1 MPSYAE
7 LHCHSAFSLLDGA
20 STPEVLVRQAVEL
33 GIQALALTDHDDLG
47 GAVRFSRAARDAGLE
62 AMVGAELTVRSA
74 EPGGRP
80 SHITLLARTA
90 EGYANLSELVTR
102 GRKGARPNGWAPSR
116 GYPRVSWDDL
126 AELGG
131 GLLALTGCPQ
141 GELAR
146 RVRAGEEKQAREF
159 LDFLRSTY
167 DGYVAVEVWDH
178 ALPEERELADR
189 LLELA
194 DRRGIAAVATNDVH
208 YATPA
213 ARIVHDVLSCLRH
226 QVTLDEA
233 GTRLRPNG
241 EWYLKPPSVVWRR
254 WRHRRDVVENTLAL
268 AAECPF
274 RLADLSPSMP
284 GFRVPP
290 GTTRQEFLERLVW
303 KGALERYGGASGQRR
318 NGDPIRVADP
328 SPSRTLRRREVPAPD
343 EPRHIENVPENGDAA
358 GRPQAGP
365 LLREREPLPC
375 PTPSRN
381 GQLGLTQRVRR
392 QIRRELEVIARLDL
406 AGYFLT
412 VWDIVRF
419 ARRRGILLQG
429 RGSAANSCVC
439 YCLGITAVD
448 PIKFELLFE
457 RFLSEE
463 RGGAPDIDLD
473 IEHEQ
478 REEVLQYVY
487 NKYGREHAAMVCEA
501 ISYRGRSAVRDAARV
516 LGFSTDVADR
526 LATEAER
533 HEAAEAAD
541 ALEKGGLVACGL
553 DPASSRVRALVHVV
567 RGLDQLPRHRS
578 IHVGGFVLTE
588 GPLSRVVPI
597 EPAAM
602 PDRTV
607 IQWDKDDLDFTGLI
621 KIDLLGL
628 GMLTCLAKAIRYIR
642 ETRGATIDMARL
654 PASDARVYK
663 MIQEANTV
671 GVFQIESRAQ
681 MNSLPRLKPERFY
694 DLVVQVALI
703 RPGPIQGDMVHPYVR
718 RRRGEEPVTYLH
730 PDLEPILHRTLG
742 VPLFQEQGMKV
753 AVAMAGFTPGQA
765 DALRRAMGFKRS
777 KEAMALIEPALR
789 QGMTKRGISHDVQEQ
804 IVKQLTAF
812 ANYGFPE
819 SHSASFALLVYAS
832 AYLKCYYA
840 PEFFCALLNSQPMGF
855 YAPGTLVH
863 DARRHDVEVRPVDLA
878 YSSWDCTLE
887 RTLHGEGRGRR
898 EPRADIWSAVDGH
911 VSRPGIARHE
921 ARGSTPSPTG
931 PPRDMKRGVGA
942 VPDRLAS
949 TSAPALRIGLRFI
962 RGLGSKVEEK
972 LKAAWEAGGPFRSVE
987 DVVRRSGLG
996 LPALKTLAE
1005 AGAFRTLWGPGRRS
1019 ALWEVLARLAQ
1030 KPLAQVESTREPK
1043 LREMRKVELVAAD
1056 YTTTGLCTHGHPMEH
1071 LRAALRVRGVLSAE
1085 ELRSVRSGR
1094 RVKVAGVVICRQR
1107 PGTAKG
1113 VCFITLEDETGF
1125 SNFVVYADL
1134 FQRYRK
1140 TIVRS
1145 PVLLIE
1151 GIAQNEQDVVNV
1163 QARRIEAIEPQA
1175 GADVIE
1181 SHDFH

>member
-1 MPSYAE
+1 MGFFLARVYGFYSVTSLMPSYAE

-116 GYPRVSWDDL
+116 GHPRVSWDDL

-541 ALEKGGLVACGL
+541 ALEKGGLFACGL

-671 GVFQIESRAQ
+671 GVFQIC
-681 MNSLPRLKPERFY
+681 LP
-694 DLVVQVALI
+694 D
-703 RPGPIQGDMVHPYVR
+703 
-718 RRRGEEPVTYLH
+718 
-730 PDLEPILHRTLG
+730 
-742 VPLFQEQGMKV
+742 
-753 AVAMAGFTPGQA
+753 
-765 DALRRAMGFKRS
+765 
-777 KEAMALIEPALR
+777 
-789 QGMTKRGISHDVQEQ
+789 
-804 IVKQLTAF
+804 
-812 ANYGFPE
+812 
-819 SHSASFALLVYAS
+819 
-832 AYLKCYYA
+832 
-840 PEFFCALLNSQPMGF
+840 
-855 YAPGTLVH
+855 
-863 DARRHDVEVRPVDLA
+863 
-878 YSSWDCTLE
+878 
-887 RTLHGEGRGRR
+887 R
-898 EPRADIWSAVDGH
+898 EPRADELVTATQARAVL
-911 VSRPGIARHE
+911 RPGR
-921 ARGSTPSPTG
+921 
-931 PPRDMKRGVGA
+931 
-942 VPDRLAS
+942 
-949 TSAPALRIGLRFI
+949 
-962 RGLGSKVEEK
+962 
-972 LKAAWEAGGPFRSVE
+972 AGGAHP
-987 DVVRRSGLG
+987 
-996 LPALKTLAE
+996 
-1005 AGAFRTLWGPGRRS
+1005 PGS
-1019 ALWEVLARLAQ
+1019 
-1030 KPLAQVESTREPK
+1030 
-1043 LREMRKVELVAAD
+1043 
-1056 YTTTGLCTHGHPMEH
+1056 HP
-1071 LRAALRVRGVLSAE
+1071 G
-1085 ELRSVRSGR
+1085 
-1094 RVKVAGVVICRQR
+1094 
-1107 PGTAKG
+1107 
-1113 VCFITLEDETGF
+1113 
-1125 SNFVVYADL
+1125 
-1134 FQRYRK
+1134 
-1140 TIVRS
+1140 
-1145 PVLLIE
+1145 
-1151 GIAQNEQDVVNV
+1151 
-1163 QARRIEAIEPQA
+1163 
-1175 GADVIE
+1175 
-1181 SHDFH
+1181 